1 MKIKYS
7 ILTLLVLTFLTVNL
21 SFAQK
26 DNFKFSDE
34 VNKVLKSK
42 LMEKLSIDE
51 NTADKYL
58 TLTKNFQSSIRTLSS
73 NQKKIYKELESNLDS
88 PDLSSKIDEI
98 TNIDIQIANQKKEY
112 YNNLKS
118 IFTPKQIAQSIILQR
133 DLFKKV
139 KSEVD
144 KRKKK
149 KKRD

>member
-1 MKIKYS
+1 
-7 ILTLLVLTFLTVNL
+7 
-21 SFAQK
+21 
-26 DNFKFSDE
+26 
-34 VNKVLKSK
+34 
-42 LMEKLSIDE
+42 MEKLSIDE

-73 NQKKIYKELESNLDS
+73 NQRKIYKELESNLDS

>member
-73 NQKKIYKELESNLDS
+73 NQRKIYKELESNLDS

>member
-51 NTADKYL
+51 NTAEKYL